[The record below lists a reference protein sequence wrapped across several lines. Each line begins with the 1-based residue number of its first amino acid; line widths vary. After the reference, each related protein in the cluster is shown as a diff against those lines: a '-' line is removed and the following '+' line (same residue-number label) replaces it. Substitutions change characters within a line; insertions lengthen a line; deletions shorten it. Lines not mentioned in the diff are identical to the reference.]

1 MKKVGIL
8 GGTFN
13 PPHVGHL
20 LMANEALHAL
30 SLDEV
35 RFMPNAMPPHKQ
47 VNYMP
52 HDAQRLDLL
61 RHLIDGEAAF
71 TIEPYEMER
80 GGTSY
85 TIDTMRALT
94 AREPHCEFYFIIGG
108 DSIDALHTWKEI
120 DALMQLVTFV
130 GIMRP
135 GSQSVSAYAVKLLQ
149 TPQIDVSSTL
159 LRERLAKGYTVKYLL
174 PAKVE
179 AYIRKERLYGA
190 N

>member
-35 RFMPNAMPPHKQ
+35 RFMPNAIPPHKQ

-52 HDAQRLDLL
+52 RDAQRLDLL
-61 RHLIDGEAAF
+61 QCLIDEEAAF
-71 TIEPYEMER
+71 TIEPYEIER

-94 AREPHCEFYFIIGG
+94 SREPHTAFYFIIG
-108 DSIDALHTWKEI
+108 EI
-120 DALMQLVTFV
+120 GRAHV
-130 GIMRP
+130 
-135 GSQSVSAYAVKLLQ
+135 
-149 TPQIDVSSTL
+149 
-159 LRERLAKGYTVKYLL
+159 
-174 PAKVE
+174 
-179 AYIRKERLYGA
+179 
-190 N
+190 